1 MSKTKKKAATK
12 TQAKKKT
19 NFCEEMKSRPREYQT
34 SNLAVRKFTWNG
46 TVAIPLGEKG
56 VDTAFNKNLSKG
68 SPRPK
73 VEQTVSLNADGH
85 PDVNRLQQQVKDKGS
100 RPID

>member
-1 MSKTKKKAATK
+1 MSKTTKKAQT
-12 TQAKKKT
+12 KKT
-19 NFCEEMKSRPREYQT
+19 SNFCDEVKSRPREYQT

-46 TVAIPLGEKG
+46 TVAVPTAEKG
-56 VDTAFNKNLSKG
+56 SYTAFNKNSTG
-68 SPRPK
+68 ESSRPK
-73 VEQTVSLNADGH
+73 TEQTVSLNADGH